1 MYREERTIDC
11 LTFVTKLLETL
22 AWPTVVIVLF
32 LLLRKPM
39 AAAIAA
45 WETVKLKYKDWEAE
59 IKWRI
64 GQVMEKAEDAF
75 LETEVVS
82 TTTTTTGDP
91 NRLVQNEAVLDM
103 YRKLIDISPRSAVLE
118 AWMEIEK
125 ELRRIME
132 NSESSSR

>member
-1 MYREERTIDC
+1 
-11 LTFVTKLLETL
+11 
-22 AWPTVVIVLF
+22 
-32 LLLRKPM
+32 M

>member
-1 MYREERTIDC
+1 VYREERTIDC